1 MKVCACG
8 LMLAMVVAVAGCGG
22 GGGGQIASASR
33 VPSAAV
39 GTYRVQGLGLPD
51 DQMSVQSGGDVVV
64 STEAPAGR
72 ADSVA
77 KIGTCGA
84 QGALLLN
91 GSWRLDGVDYEIAA
105 SGMVLP
111 ESHSLTLQATVTGSN
126 AEVCR
131 DETFSGDWIS
141 DLEFPPPPPGDPPDD
156 DMELPPPPPGY

>member
-1 MKVCACG
+1 
-8 LMLAMVVAVAGCGG
+8 
-22 GGGGQIASASR
+22 
-33 VPSAAV
+33 
-39 GTYRVQGLGLPD
+39 
-51 DQMSVQSGGDVVV
+51 
-64 STEAPAGR
+64 
-72 ADSVA
+72 VA

-126 AEVCR
+126 GEVCR

-156 DMELPPPPPGY
+156 DIELPPPPPGY